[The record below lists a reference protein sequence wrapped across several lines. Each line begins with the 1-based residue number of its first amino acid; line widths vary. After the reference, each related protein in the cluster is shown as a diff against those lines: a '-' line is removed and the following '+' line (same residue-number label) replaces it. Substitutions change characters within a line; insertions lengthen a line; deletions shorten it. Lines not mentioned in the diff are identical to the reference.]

1 MFTVQENTFL
11 HHAKI
16 NQSILKHDR
25 RCFTCIG
32 KGHNSEQCEK
42 SCRKCGSQKHHQSI
56 CPELHNNPS
65 PRKPQEKSTPTA
77 SGDQCEKDGTTTA
90 TTNAESA
97 NPKRSVLLQTA
108 SAVATNEERTKSTT
122 VRILF
127 DNGSQRSYITENLRS
142 KLQLKSLKNKK
153 LNPNTFDESKFK
165 TQNCDVVN
173 LQLQKTE
180 YNNPLTISALTFPV
194 ICWPLA
200 LPLNVSTSYAH
211 LDGLELIDDLCTSA
225 RSIDLLIGSDYH
237 WNFVTGEM
245 KRGVE
250 GPITINS
257 KFDWLLSGSINGALD
272 QGYVTYSNLI
282 IEGQYPL
289 FQPSADDVLANS
301 LKDFWETES
310 IGISDLSAKENVK
323 NKSFEIDVK

>member
-1 MFTVQENTFL
+1 M
-11 HHAKI
+11 
-16 NQSILKHDR
+16 
-25 RCFTCIG
+25 
-32 KGHNSEQCEK
+32 
-42 SCRKCGSQKHHQSI
+42 
-56 CPELHNNPS
+56 
-65 PRKPQEKSTPTA
+65 
-77 SGDQCEKDGTTTA
+77 
-90 TTNAESA
+90 
-97 NPKRSVLLQTA
+97 
-108 SAVATNEERTKSTT
+108 
-122 VRILF
+122 
-127 DNGSQRSYITENLRS
+127 
-142 KLQLKSLKNKK
+142 
-153 LNPNTFDESKFK
+153 
-165 TQNCDVVN
+165 VN

-211 LDGLELIDDLCTSA
+211 LHGLELADGPCISA
-225 RSIDLLIGSDYH
+225 RSIDLLIGSDYY

-250 GPITINS
+250 GPIAINS